1 MTMKYT
7 HLPLSIS
14 VVLLVWFIGGN
25 ALWAWL
31 GITAVWASREW
42 TQAEYRYIEHIGD
55 GSRASMPWWGGFDP
69 KAWTFK
75 SLVMDMVLPGAVGL
89 GLAIYLNGVTL

>member
-1 MTMKYT
+1 MKYT
-7 HLPLSIS
+7 HLPLSIF

-31 GITAVWASREW
+31 GITAVWVSREW

-55 GSRASMPWWGGFDP
+55 GSRASMPWWGGLAP
-69 KAWTFK
+69 AAWTRK
-75 SLVMDMVLPGAVGL
+75 SFWWDMTLPAVVGL
-89 GLAIYLNGVTL
+89 GIAVYLRGAGL